1 MQVTK
6 SDQIFSIFFA
16 LPAYLLKGGPQDLS
30 TEWLQHDLLGDK
42 THEGSTLEP
51 LSLVPFP

>member
-6 SDQIFSIFFA
+6 SDHIFSIF
-16 LPAYLLKGGPQDLS
+16 LLSCFFTQGVPQDLS

-42 THEGSTLEP
+42 THEGSTWEP
-51 LSLVPFP
+51 LSLVSFP